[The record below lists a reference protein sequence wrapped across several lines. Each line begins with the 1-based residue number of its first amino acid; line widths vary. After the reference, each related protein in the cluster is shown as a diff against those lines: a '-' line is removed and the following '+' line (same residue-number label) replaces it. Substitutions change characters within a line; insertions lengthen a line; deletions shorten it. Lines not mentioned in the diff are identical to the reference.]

1 MTTTRSKIFVLL
13 RPSLYTELF
22 SPQSDQALRTLGEV
36 VFHETETNLT
46 SAQLA
51 QRIGGFDAIIT
62 GWGTP
67 EFTDEV
73 LDAAPQLK
81 LIAHSAGS
89 IKRMTPP
96 AVFER
101 GIAVTHAAGG
111 IAPAVA
117 EMSLLLILLSLRQV
131 HKLDQAM
138 KTGGPW
144 DASRLIGMG
153 QELVGNRVGVVGAG
167 YTGQCLIKL
176 LTALDV
182 EVWVA
187 DPYLTPER
195 ATTLGVSKVP
205 LDELLK
211 KCPIV
216 TMQAPPTA
224 ETYHMIGAREL
235 SLLQDGAIF
244 INTARS
250 HLVDQAALL
259 AALQTGRIQGALD
272 VFDEEPLPADS
283 PFRQLDNVILTPHVA
298 GASRQARLRQ
308 GQMMVEEIQR
318 FFQGHPLR
326 YKVKREMLETMA

>member
-1 MTTTRSKIFVLL
+1 MTIRSKIFVLL

-22 SPQSDQALRTLGEV
+22 SPQSDQTLRTVGEV
-36 VFHETETNLT
+36 VFHEAESNLT
-46 SAQLA
+46 STQLA

-67 EFTDEV
+67 EFTNEV
-73 LDAAPQLK
+73 LNAAPQLK

-96 AVFER
+96 TVFER
-101 GIAVTHAAGG
+101 GIAVTHAASG

-131 HKLDQAM
+131 HKLDQSM

-176 LTALDV
+176 LTALNV

-205 LDELLK
+205 LDELLQ

-259 AALQTGRIQGALD
+259 AELQTGRIQGALD
-272 VFDEEPLPADS
+272 VFDEEPLPVDS

-308 GQMMVEEIQR
+308 GQTMVEEIQR
-318 FFQGHPLR
+318 FLEGKPLR
-326 YKVKREMLETMA
+326 YKVKLEMLETMA